1 MQAKEI
7 FIIVPSSKYESPVQ
21 GAIALANEL
30 VNFYPITFITIK
42 KCESKL
48 ISLKKE
54 VTLLQLHKKGSL
66 ISRFL
71 FLKRYLLENSRKN
84 SVVSISIGFSADFL
98 NSHITDYALTIS
110 SVRGNLPKVYKNN
123 YGFAG
128 KYFSY
133 FHLKRLR
140 KLDFVISMT
149 KSMSIMVESFIS
161 SRSPI
166 IGNFVDELAIEPY
179 RRKNNNQGE
188 YRFIFCGSLVYG
200 KQPQILILA
209 INEIL
214 KNGNHARL
222 DIFGDGPLLNEL
234 KKLTFRLNLKNN
246 IFFHG
251 YIANPFHEISKAD
264 SMIIPSL
271 SEGVSRSA
279 LEALYLGVPC
289 VMRDID
295 GNCELISQGVNGEL
309 FSRDGD
315 LSKAMIKAAKYSRSN
330 ELFRDILIPKAF
342 RQSNAVKEYIGII
355 KKS

>member
-30 VNFYPITFITIK
+30 VNYYPITFITIK
-42 KCESKL
+42 KCESNL

-54 VTLLQLHKKGSL
+54 VRLVQLHKKGSL

-71 FLKRYLLENSRKN
+71 FLRRYIIENSKKN
-84 SVVSISIGFSADFL
+84 SVASISIGFSADLL
-98 NSHITDYALTIS
+98 NSFLGDYAITIS
-110 SVRGNLPKVYKNN
+110 SVRGNLPKVYRHN

-166 IGNFVDELAIEPY
+166 IGNFVDEPPLEPF
-179 RRKNNNQGE
+179 RRTNKNKGE

-200 KQPQILILA
+200 KQPQLLILA

-214 KNGNHARL
+214 KNGNDARL

-234 KKLTFRLNLKNN
+234 KKLTEKLNLINN
-246 IFFHG
+246 VFFHG
-251 YIANPFHEISKAD
+251 YIANPFHEISNAD

-271 SEGVSRSA
+271 SEGVSRAA

-289 VMRDID
+289 IMRDID
-295 GNCELISQGVNGEL
+295 GNSELISQGVNGEL
-309 FSRDGD
+309 FSNDRD
-315 LSKAMIKAAKYSRSN
+315 LSKVMLKVAEYSRSN
-330 ELFRDILIPKAF
+330 KLFREILIPQTF
-342 RQSNAVKEYIGII
+342 RQGNAVKKYIGII